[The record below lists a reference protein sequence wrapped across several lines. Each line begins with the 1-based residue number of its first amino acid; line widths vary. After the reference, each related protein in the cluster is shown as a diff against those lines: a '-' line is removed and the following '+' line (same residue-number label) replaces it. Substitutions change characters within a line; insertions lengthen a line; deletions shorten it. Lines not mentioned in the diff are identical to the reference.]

1 MRILHIIL
9 SLEIGGA
16 QRLLSDLLPLQKQN
30 NEVKLLVFK
39 KVETSFQASIEASG
53 IEIINLDC
61 KSFYNPLIMMRLIP
75 FIKQCDIIH
84 VHLFPT
90 LYWVALA
97 TCKCKGVKLV
107 YTEHST
113 HNKRRDKTLFRP
125 IERYI
130 YSKYDK
136 LISISQQ
143 TQDSLM
149 KWLKVKP
156 GNRHF
161 VVIENGVNL
170 SAFSSVVPVTTNKK
184 QIIMVS
190 RFAQMKD
197 QETVIRAM
205 TDINEDAELILVGD
219 GPNKEHC
226 EEVVRELG
234 LTDRVQFLGARGDIS
249 ELIAQA
255 YIGVQSSI
263 WEGFGLTAVELMA
276 AHKPVVATNVDGL
289 KQVVEGAGCLFE
301 VGDTK
306 ALAFHINEM
315 LRNKCL
321 YTTLADQCYER
332 AKYYDISR
340 MAVCYQKV
348 YEELFAHKRL
358 EIIR

>member
-1 MRILHIIL
+1 VRILHIIL

-53 IEIINLDC
+53 IEIIDLDC

-75 FIKQCDIIH
+75 FIKQFDIIH

-197 QETVIRAM
+197 QETVIRA
-205 TDINEDAELILVGD
+205 I
-219 GPNKEHC
+219 
-226 EEVVRELG
+226 G

>member
-1 MRILHIIL
+1 MRLLHIIL
-9 SLEIGGA
+9 SLDIGGA

-30 NEVKLLVFK
+30 NDVKLLVLK
-39 KVETSFQASIEASG
+39 GVDTVFQRTIEASG
-53 IEIINLDC
+53 IEIIDLHC
-61 KSFYNPLIMMRLIP
+61 RSFHNPLIIKKLIP
-75 FIKQCDIIH
+75 FMKKCDIVH

-97 TCKCKGVKLV
+97 VHWCKGVRLV

-113 HNKRRDKTLFRP
+113 YNKRRDKVMFRP
-125 IERYI
+125 IECYI
-130 YSKYDK
+130 YRKYDK
-136 LISISQQ
+136 LIGISQQ

-149 KWLKVKP
+149 KWLKAKQDDK
-156 GNRHF
+156 RF

-170 SAFSSVVPVTTNKK
+170 ATFSSVVPVSINKK

-234 LTDRVQFLGARGDIS
+234 LADRVQFLGARGDIS

-276 AHKPVVATNVDGL
+276 AHKPVVATNVNGL

-306 ALAFHINEM
+306 TLAFHINEM
-315 LRNKCL
+315 LKDEAVYVTIAGR
-321 YTTLADQCYER
+321 CYER
-332 AKYYDISR
+332 AKEYDISKMVLR
-340 MAVCYQKV
+340 YQEV
-348 YEELFAHKRL
+348 YRELL
-358 EIIR
+358 V

>member
-1 MRILHIIL
+1 MRILHVIL

-16 QRLLSDLLPLQKQN
+16 QRLLSDLLPLQKQY
-30 NEVKLLVFK
+30 NEVKLLVFNG
-39 KVETSFQASIEASG
+39 VDTSFQTSIEASG
-53 IEIINLDC
+53 IDIIDLHCRN
-61 KSFYNPLIMMRLIP
+61 FYNPLIVKKLLH
-75 FIKQCDIIH
+75 FIKQCDVVH

-97 TCKCKGVKLV
+97 AYQCRGVKLV

-113 HNKRRDKTLFRP
+113 HNKRRDKILFRP

-143 TQDSLM
+143 TQNSLM
-149 KWLKVKP
+149 EWLKAKQCDK
-156 GNRHF
+156 RF

-170 SAFSSVVPVTTNKK
+170 TVFSSVTPVPTDKK

-205 TDINEDAELILVGD
+205 KDVKEDAELVLVGD

-226 EEVVRELG
+226 EEVARELG
-234 LTDRVQFLGARGDIS
+234 LVNRVRFLGKRSDIP
-249 ELIAQA
+249 ELVVQA
-255 YIGVQSSI
+255 HIGVQSSI

-276 AHKPVVATNVDGL
+276 AHKPVVATNVNGL
-289 KQVVEGAGCLFE
+289 KQVVEGAGYLFE
-301 VGDTK
+301 VGDSK
-306 ALAFHINEM
+306 ALAFHINE
-315 LRNKCL
+315 LLENETV
-321 YTTLADQCYER
+321 YAVVADRCYER
-332 AKYYDISR
+332 AKEYDICKMVVR
-340 MAVCYQKV
+340 YQEV
-348 YEELFAHKRL
+348 YQELL
-358 EIIR
+358 V

>member
-1 MRILHIIL
+1 MRILHIIP

-30 NEVKLLVFK
+30 NVVKLLVLK
-39 KVETSFQASIEASG
+39 RVDTGFQRSIEANG
-53 IEIINLDC
+53 IEIIDLHFNN
-61 KSFYNPLIMMRLIP
+61 FRNPLIVNKLILYM
-75 FIKQCDIIH
+75 KQCDIAH

-97 TCKCKGVKLV
+97 AYKCKKVKLV

-113 HNKRRDKTLFRP
+113 YNKRRKNTLFRP

-136 LISISQQ
+136 LICISQQ
-143 TQDSLM
+143 VQDNLVN
-149 KWLKVKP
+149 WLKVKQDD
-156 GNRHF
+156 RRF

-170 SAFSSVVPVTTNKK
+170 AAFFPVTLIDGDKK

-205 TDINEDAELILVGD
+205 VNVSEEAELILVGD

-226 EEVVRELG
+226 EEVVRSLE
-234 LTDRVQFLGARGDIS
+234 LTDRVKFLGARGDIP
-249 ELIAQA
+249 ELVAQA
-255 YIGVQSSI
+255 YIGVQSSF

-276 AHKPVVATNVDGL
+276 AHKPVVATNVNGL

-306 ALAFHINEM
+306 VLAFHINEM
-315 LRNKCL
+315 LKSKSL
-321 YTTLADQCYER
+321 YTTLATKCYER
-332 AKYYDISR
+332 AKHYDINR
-340 MAVCYQKV
+340 MVARYQEI
-348 YEELFAHKRL
+348 YDELYG
-358 EIIR
+358 

>member
-1 MRILHIIL
+1 
-9 SLEIGGA
+9 
-16 QRLLSDLLPLQKQN
+16 
-30 NEVKLLVFK
+30 
-39 KVETSFQASIEASG
+39 
-53 IEIINLDC
+53 
-61 KSFYNPLIMMRLIP
+61 MMRLIP
-75 FIKQCDIIH
+75 FIKQFDIIH

>member
-16 QRLLSDLLPLQKQN
+16 QRILSDLLPLQKQS
-30 NEVKLLVFK
+30 NEVRLLVFK
-39 KVETSFQASIEASG
+39 RMNTTFQRLIEASG
-53 IEIINLDC
+53 IEVIDLHCEN
-61 KSFYNPLIMMRLIP
+61 FYNPLIVKKLILYMR
-75 FIKQCDIIH
+75 QCDIAH

-90 LYWVALA
+90 LYWVAIA
-97 TCKCKGVKLV
+97 ASWCRRIKFV

-113 HNKRRDKTLFRP
+113 HNKRRDKILFRP

-130 YSKYDK
+130 YSKYDR

-143 TQDSLM
+143 TQDNLM
-149 KWLKVKP
+149 EWLKAKQDDK
-156 GNRHF
+156 RF

-170 SAFSSVVPVTTNKK
+170 AAFSSMVSVATDKK

-197 QETVIRAM
+197 QETLIRAM
-205 TDINEDAELILVGD
+205 VDINEEAELILVGD

-226 EEVVRELG
+226 EEVTHELG
-234 LTDRVQFLGARGDIS
+234 LTDRVKFLGARSDIS

-276 AHKPVVATNVDGL
+276 AHKPVVATNVNGL

-301 VGDTK
+301 VGDAK
-306 ALAFHINEM
+306 KLAFHINEM
-315 LRNKCL
+315 LKNKYL
-321 YTTLADQCYER
+321 YTTMATRCYER
-332 AKYYDISR
+332 AKYYDINR
-340 MAVCYQKV
+340 MLVRYQEV
-348 YEELFAHKRL
+348 YNDLFISKSHRL
-358 EIIR
+358 

>member
-1 MRILHIIL
+1 VRLLHIIL

-30 NEVKLLVFK
+30 NEVKLLVLK
-39 KVETSFQASIEASG
+39 SVDTVFQRIIEASG
-53 IEIINLDC
+53 IEIIDLHC
-61 KSFYNPLIMMRLIP
+61 KSYHNPLIIKRLVL
-75 FIKQCDIIH
+75 FMKKSDIVH

-90 LYWVALA
+90 LYWVAMA
-97 TCKCKGVKLV
+97 VYWCKGAKLV

-113 HNKRRDKTLFRP
+113 HNKRRNKTLFRP

-149 KWLKVKP
+149 KWLKVPSGDK
-156 GNRHF
+156 RF
-161 VVIENGVNL
+161 VVIENGVNM
-170 SAFSSVVPVTTNKK
+170 SAFSSKVPVVTNKK
-184 QIIMVS
+184 QITMVS

-234 LTDRVQFLGARGDIS
+234 LTDRVHFLGARGDIS

-263 WEGFGLTAVELMA
+263 WEGFGLTAVEFMA

-315 LRNKCL
+315 LRNRCL

-332 AKYYDISR
+332 AKRYDISR
-340 MAVCYQKV
+340 MAVCYQEV
-348 YEELFAHKRL
+348 YEELFAYKR
-358 EIIR
+358 

>member
-1 MRILHIIL
+1 MRLLHIIL

-30 NEVKLLVFK
+30 NEVKLLVLKSVDTVFQRII
-39 KVETSFQASIEASG
+39 ETSG
-53 IEIINLDC
+53 IEIIDLHCRN
-61 KSFYNPLIMMRLIP
+61 FHNPLIIRKLIP
-75 FIKQCDIIH
+75 FMKKSDIVH

-90 LYWVALA
+90 LYWVAMA
-97 TCKCKGVKLV
+97 VHWCKGIGLV

-113 HNKRRDKTLFRP
+113 HNKRRDSVLFRP
-125 IERYI
+125 IERYV
-130 YSKYDK
+130 YSRYDK
-136 LISISQQ
+136 LISVSQQ
-143 TQDSLM
+143 VQGSLM
-149 KWLKVKP
+149 KWLKVKQDDK
-156 GNRHF
+156 RF

-170 SAFSSVVPVTTNKK
+170 VTFSSVDPVVIEKK
-184 QIIMVS
+184 RIIMVS
-190 RFAQMKD
+190 RFVQMKD

-234 LTDRVQFLGARGDIS
+234 LVNRVQFLGAREDIPG
-249 ELIAQA
+249 LIAQA

-276 AHKPVVATNVDGL
+276 AHKPVVATNVEGL
-289 KQVVEGAGCLFE
+289 RQVVEGAGCLFE

-315 LRNKCL
+315 LKNKCL
-321 YTTLADQCYER
+321 YTALADSCYER
-332 AKYYDISR
+332 AKCYDISR
-340 MAVCYQKV
+340 MAICYQKV
-348 YEELFAHKRL
+348 YEELLYTKDWRL
-358 EIIR
+358 